1 MEGNVSSVEDKRISI
16 ATVLLTAVAPV
27 VWGSTY
33 AVTQLWLPPGRP
45 MFAAAMRILPAG
57 LVMLLWLR
65 RLPRGRWWGRSL
77 VLGTLNHALFFG
89 LLYVAAYRLPSGLA
103 STLTAL
109 SPLVVMGV
117 ARLAIGERQ
126 PWVTVAAALTGIG
139 GVLLLVWQNQQ
150 GGPVDP
156 VGVAASVGAVVSSAV
171 GFVLVKRWTAPGSV
185 LVTTS
190 WQLVAGGLVL
200 VPVALLTEGAP
211 PAVDLPAALAL
222 AYLGLAGSV
231 VGYVVWFRG
240 LTRMDAGAVAVI
252 GLVNPVVGTVLGVLL
267 LGEPFGWGHLGAMG
281 LVLGSV
287 LLAQRPV
294 RRAVGRLLPAGDT
307 VSTRAHGVPG
317 SGAGH
322 WGRPPGL
329 PSHRGDRDDRATD
342 HCVAAGRPGPG

>member
-1 MEGNVSSVEDKRISI
+1 MPSMEDKRSSV

-57 LVMLLWLR
+57 LLMLLWLR
-65 RLPRGRWWGRSL
+65 RLPRGRWWGRAL

-126 PWVTVAAALTGIG
+126 PWVTVAAAASGIG
-139 GVLLLVWQNQQ
+139 GVVLLVWQNGQ
-150 GGPVDP
+150 GGAVDP
-156 VGVAASVGAVVSSAV
+156 VGIAASVGAVVSSAV
-171 GFVLVKRWTAPGSV
+171 GFVLVKKWTPPGSV

-200 VPVALLTEGAP
+200 VPVALLAEGAP
-211 PAVDLPAALAL
+211 PALDLPAALAL
-222 AYLGLAGSV
+222 AWLGLAGSV

-252 GLVNPVVGTVLGVLL
+252 GLVNPVVGTVLGVVLL
-267 LGEPFGWGHLGAMG
+267 REPFGWGYLGAMV

-287 LLAQRPV
+287 LVAQAPV
-294 RRAVGRLLPAGDT
+294 RRAFTGLLTVRDT
-307 VSTRAHGVPG
+307 VSTRAHAARGP
-317 SGAGH
+317 GAGD
-322 WGRPPGL
+322 WGCPAGAVCTPRRP
-329 PSHRGDRDDRATD
+329 R
-342 HCVAAGRPGPG
+342 

>member
-1 MEGNVSSVEDKRISI
+1 M

-45 MFAAAMRILPAG
+45 MFDAATRILPAG
-57 LVMLLWLR
+57 LLMLLWLR
-65 RLPRGRWWGRSL
+65 RLPRGLWWGRAL

-126 PWVTVAAALTGIG
+126 PWVTMVAAASGIG
-139 GVLLLVWQNQQ
+139 GVVLLVWQNEQ
-150 GGPVDP
+150 GGAVDP

-171 GFVLVKRWTAPGSV
+171 GFVLVKKWTPPDGV

-200 VPVALLTEGAP
+200 VPVALLAEGAP
-211 PAVDLPAALAL
+211 PALDLPAGLAL
-222 AYLGLAGSV
+222 AWLGLAGSV
-231 VGYVVWFRG
+231 LGYVVWFRG

-252 GLVNPVVGTVLGVLL
+252 GLVNPLVGTVLGVVL
-267 LGEPFGWGHLGAMG
+267 LGEPFGWGYLGAMV

-287 LLAQRPV
+287 LLAQSPV
-294 RRAVGRLLPAGDT
+294 RGALRSLLAAPRR
-307 VSTRAHGVPG
+307 VRTRAHAP
-317 SGAGH
+317 
-322 WGRPPGL
+322 
-329 PSHRGDRDDRATD
+329 RAT
-342 HCVAAGRPGPG
+342 AAGDWSCPAGAACAPRRP